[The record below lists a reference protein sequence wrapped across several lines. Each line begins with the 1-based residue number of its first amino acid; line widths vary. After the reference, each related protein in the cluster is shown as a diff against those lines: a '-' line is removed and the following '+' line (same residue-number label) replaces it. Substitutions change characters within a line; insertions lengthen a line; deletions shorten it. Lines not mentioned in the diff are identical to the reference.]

1 MGERIVPFPHVF
13 SKRRRWE
20 MEKFVHVLYD
30 YIIEYIV
37 RLIGVVLITAVLI
50 QIFTRLFFK
59 VPFSWTDEL
68 ARFAFIWYCF
78 LGSVL
83 TMHKKMHLGIDYLE
97 RKMKPKNQFVNRIF
111 VYSMQILFA
120 SLLAYYGYKLL
131 GIVGQ
136 QKSPIM
142 RVQMKYIYSVLPI
155 SGMLYLILSV
165 HELLL
170 HLKGD
175 HASHIPVVETLK
187 RDVDI

>member
-1 MGERIVPFPHVF
+1 
-13 SKRRRWE
+13 
-20 MEKFVHVLYD
+20 
-30 YIIEYIV
+30 
-37 RLIGVVLITAVLI
+37 
-50 QIFTRLFFK
+50 
-59 VPFSWTDEL
+59 
-68 ARFAFIWYCF
+68 
-78 LGSVL
+78 
-83 TMHKKMHLGIDYLE
+83 
-97 RKMKPKNQFVNRIF
+97 
-111 VYSMQILFA
+111 
-120 SLLAYYGYKLL
+120 LLAYYGYKLL